1 MSRGEVLYLLLVVGS
16 FGLFMLTLAYYA
28 ARYTPRSRTLPSAAA
43 AVAAGAAHEDHATA
57 H

>member
-16 FGLFMLTLAYYA
+16 FGLFMVALAYYT
-28 ARYTPRSRTLPSAAA
+28 ARYSPRPRTIPSGS
-43 AVAAGAAHEDHATA
+43 AGAVAHEDHATA